1 MRLSTGKLV
10 SERILE
16 LLEEVKS
23 RDLVPY
29 DILLGE
35 TAARLLKEE
44 IIKANVIAGTDTTQ
58 IYGINVSICDSEL
71 PEYVAIDCHI

>member
-58 IYGINVSICDSEL
+58 IYGINVSMNT
-71 PEYVAIDCHI
+71 

>member
-16 LLEEVKS
+16 LFEEVKS
-23 RDLVPY
+23 RDMVPCE
-29 DILLGE
+29 ILLGE

-44 IIKANVIAGTDTTQ
+44 IITANVIAGTDTTQ
-58 IYGINVSICDSEL
+58 IYGINVSICNSEL

>member
-23 RDLVPY
+23 RDMVPCE
-29 DILLGE
+29 ILLGE

-58 IYGINVSICDSEL
+58 IYDINVSICNSEL